1 MSKELKK
8 EERKKING
16 GVKKDGF
23 TYGNDTAKIKSMRKI
38 GMKFNCGA
46 LSGMD
51 VLKSQIVEDDTDVS
65 CGLGEGDLDASSY
78 TTVKN

>member
-23 TYGNDTAKIKSMRKI
+23 TYGNDTAKMKSMRKI
-38 GMKFNCGA
+38 GMKLNGGV

-51 VLKSQIVEDDTDVS
+51 VLKLHIVEGDTDVS
-65 CGLGEGDLDASSY
+65 CGLGDSDLDASSY